1 MRWIFSRW
9 ALQSPSN
16 QRRRLK
22 TMTATRSRIRPLL
35 AVTLA
40 CVFLQACG
48 GGGNEPAAPSIGVNG
63 TYLHVSAPDFYFG
76 TKDVGSK
83 STQKIQISNRG
94 ADVYPLKSITVRGDN
109 ADEFSAQAIDEIVL
123 HPTEAIT
130 VGVTFQPITDG
141 RKFADFIV
149 SYDTVQMV
157 ADSVNLNEQTF
168 YEAKELENSGDYISA
183 KRRYSDYIDGQPV
196 TSNKQR
202 AAIKLPVIQESSIY
216 GDGQDFDLYL
226 SAMDLRDSGQ
236 FEAAHTEL
244 AAISSLYGDGYLGDD
259 ALYLKGYIQLMDENN
274 FAGALTTMQQLRTQY
289 PDSTYYDTALYS
301 EAIAQQGLGNLPV
314 AKEILLDLRYRH
326 TGVDTLGITLA
337 KDNLI
342 SRLWFDRANTAM
354 DSMGSV

>member
-1 MRWIFSRW
+1 
-9 ALQSPSN
+9 
-16 QRRRLK
+16 
-22 TMTATRSRIRPLL
+22 MTATQSRIRPLL

-40 CVFLQACG
+40 CVFLQACEDESG
-48 GGGNEPAAPSIGVNG
+48 GSGGSVQGVNG

-83 STQKIQISNRG
+83 STQKIHITNRG

-109 ADEFSAQAIDEIVL
+109 ADEFSAQAIDEIIL
-123 HPTEAIT
+123 QPTQAIS
-130 VGVTFQPITDG
+130 VGITFQPITDG
-141 RKFADFIV
+141 RKFASFVVD
-149 SYDTVQMV
+149 YETVQMV
-157 ADSVNLNEQTF
+157 NDSVNVNEQNY
-168 YEAKELENSGDYISA
+168 YEAKDLEHSGDYLAA
-183 KRRYSDYIDGQPV
+183 KSRYNDYIEGQPV

-202 AAIKLPVIQESSIY
+202 AAIKLPVIQESTIY

-236 FEAAHTEL
+236 FAAASTEL
-244 AAISSLYGDGYLGDD
+244 EVISSLYGNGYLGDD

-274 FAGALTTMQQLRTQY
+274 YADALQTMQQLRSDY

-326 TGVDTLGITLA
+326 TGVDALGITLA
-337 KDNLI
+337 KDNLV
-342 SRLWFDRANTAM
+342 SRLWFDRANTALDSM
-354 DSMGSV
+354 DSV